1 MILVTG
7 GNGRL
12 GNVLV
17 RELNK
22 RGKKVKLLVRKSSNV
37 DALKDCKCEY
47 VYGDILEKESLKK
60 ALEEVEAVFHL
71 AGFIN
76 ISQVDRDITLKVN
89 IEGTKN
95 IADICLEKG
104 IPLIYS
110 SSIHA
115 IEAPKDGT
123 LITEDT
129 SLATNLETSRGA
141 YDYSKATATQYI
153 LDLGKKGLKY
163 IVFHPTGIIGPYDYE
178 PSFFGA
184 GMISL
189 IKSGVKFNIG
199 GKYDYVDVR
208 DVVGA
213 ILEGYEKQ
221 KYGNRYIL
229 SGDVL
234 DMKEYMEY
242 IKEFSNIYG
251 ISKILGFEL
260 SLLLGRIASIFNKRG
275 QITPYSVKTLNSNSN
290 ISHSKATKEIEY
302 APMSVKE
309 SLRDQYNWFKENG
322 YI

>member
-7 GNGRL
+7 ANGRL
-12 GNVLV
+12 GNVLIKELESRGYKVKAFV
-17 RELNK
+17 RE
-22 RGKKVKLLVRKSSNV
+22 SSNL
-37 DALKDCKCEY
+37 DSLKDCKCEY
-47 VYGDILEKESLKK
+47 AYGDLLDKESIKEALVDVK
-60 ALEEVEAVFHL
+60 AAFHL

-76 ISQVDRDITLKVN
+76 ISPKDRDITLKVN

-95 IADICLEKG
+95 ITDLCLEYD

-115 IEAPKDGT
+115 IDAPEDDS

-129 SLATNLETSRGA
+129 PLATDLENSRGA
-141 YDYSKATATQYI
+141 YDYSKAKATEYVVS
-153 LDLGKKGLKY
+153 KAKEGLKY

-189 IKSGVKFNIG
+189 IKSGIKFNIG

-213 ILEGYEKQ
+213 MLEGYEK
-221 KYGNRYIL
+221 KKFGERYIL
-229 SGDVL
+229 SGGVL
-234 DMKEYMEY
+234 DMNEYISY
-242 IKEFSNIYG
+242 IKEFTKIYTMT
-251 ISKILGFEL
+251 KIIGFHL
-260 SLLLGRIASIFNKRG
+260 SLLLGKIVSLFNPRG
-275 QITPYSVKTLNSNSN
+275 QITPYSVKTLYSNSN
-290 ISHSKATKEIEY
+290 VSHDKATREIEY
-302 APMSVKE
+302 APISVKE

-322 YI
+322 YL